1 MANPAIQAS
10 LPSDNRGM
18 SPDPM
23 TTMNISLPQELKA
36 FVDERMRGRF
46 SSASEYIRELLRQD
60 QRRASQVRLD
70 DLLVEGMDSGEP
82 IETSEAYWSK
92 KRMRLNAPPE

>member
-1 MANPAIQAS
+1 
-10 LPSDNRGM
+10 M

-60 QRRASQVRLD
+60 QRRASEERLD
-70 DLLVEGMDSGEP
+70 QLLVEGLASGEP
-82 IETSEAYWSK
+82 VEASEAYWSE
-92 KRMRLNAPPE
+92 KRERLESPPE